1 MKKKIF
7 TNKCR
12 VVNNIINGD
21 ECDFYVKENNS
32 DLELLD
38 YIISQMDEDSQRII
52 YFDFVYRNEIYW
64 WREFYSKS
72 TYYRLKNIALD
83 TFLSKTKEFK
93 MYVWLNESG

>member
-7 TNKCR
+7 AKKCD
-12 VVNNIINGD
+12 VVNSIINGD
-21 ECDFYVKENNS
+21 ECDFYVRENNS

-38 YIISQMDEDSQRII
+38 YAISQLDEDSQRII
-52 YFDFVYRNEIYW
+52 YFDFVYRNDKYW

-83 TFLSKTKEFK
+83 TFLTTRKR
-93 MYVWLNESG
+93 YNI